1 MCPSLVTVS
10 ENVEETPEN
19 VTTEIVQL
27 MNRADL
33 DVRNEDVD
41 DLIASHSEPLTNDE
55 LIEIQDA
62 NTTNTE
68 DNVICMR
75 PLYT

>member
-1 MCPSLVTVS
+1 
-10 ENVEETPEN
+10 
-19 VTTEIVQL
+19 

-68 DNVICMR
+68 DNKRMFPMKSDVHKYEEELTDLER
-75 PLYT
+75 T

>member
-62 NTTNTE
+62 NTINTE